1 MNARVNRTIE
11 SLTLPP
17 LRLDPSTTPRRANSR
32 DISHRPSP
40 AMRISKIRGVN
51 AVPQS
56 PWKTVKRS
64 QPGIGA
70 IYLAKLVYH
79 RCLST
84 VAHLYSLLLET
95 KCVVS
100 TAMAYFFLSDLKAM
114 VCVPFSF
121 SPYSLSCVVP
131 LLPFISPSFPLSTR
145 CISSFP
151 FPP

>member
-1 MNARVNRTIE
+1 MNVSVNRTIAY
-11 SLTLPP
+11 LILPP
-17 LRLDPSTTPRRANSR
+17 LLLDPSITPRRANSR
-32 DISHRPSP
+32 DISHLPSP

-79 RCLST
+79 RCFST
-84 VAHLYSLLLET
+84 AAHIYVSLLET
-95 KCVVS
+95 KWVVN
-100 TAMAYFFLSDLKAM
+100 TAMAYFFFSNVKTEI
-114 VCVPFSF
+114 CSPFSF
-121 SPYSLSCVVP
+121 SPSSLCCFVSP
-131 LLPFISPSFPLSTR
+131 PPIPFPFFPLSTR

-151 FPP
+151 FLP